1 MEGAVGIHWEKEMK
15 WGVKKVLPPT
25 KVAPGCKVK
34 PFWGARR
41 EEALLVFGVIWF
53 DLYVRPF
60 GLTWWGSPPE
70 GVLECRGRASW
81 LFCQWLNA
89 EAVSR
94 QRGEQHLP
102 LTEARQGS
110 SHLSV
115 AAPISIYLKYWSEQ
129 GGSFCSDRILSMD
142 TCENRK
148 KGRKKGF
155 DSYTEQQ
162 HKCNTFA
169 FVPILM
175 ETKNGS
181 KNEKRCPLFL
191 LSVVGNN

>member
-1 MEGAVGIHWEKEMK
+1 MEGAVGVHWEKEMK

-25 KVAPGCKVK
+25 KVARGCKVK

-60 GLTWWGSPPE
+60 GLTRWGSPPE
-70 GVLECRGRASW
+70 GVLECRGRGSW

-148 KGRKKGF
+148 KGRKDLIRTLNSNIHATLLLLFPFWWKQMEAKIKSVAF
-155 DSYTEQQ
+155 M
-162 HKCNTFA
+162 FA
-169 FVPILM
+169 QCGG
-175 ETKNGS
+175 K
-181 KNEKRCPLFL
+181 
-191 LSVVGNN
+191 

>member
-1 MEGAVGIHWEKEMK
+1 MEEALAIHWEKEMK

-25 KVAPGCKVK
+25 KEPPGCKVK
-34 PFWGARR
+34 PDGEQDERLFWFWGD
-41 EEALLVFGVIWF
+41 LIWSVCPDFGF
-53 DLYVRPF
+53 NAMRF
-60 GLTWWGSPPE
+60 PPK
-70 GVLECRGRASW
+70 GVLECRWGASW

-102 LTEARQGS
+102 LTEARQGG

-129 GGSFCSDRILSMD
+129 GGSFWSDRNLSSD

-148 KGRKKGF
+148 H
-155 DSYTEQQ
+155 EQ
-162 HKCNTFA
+162 HFA
-169 FVPILM
+169 P
-175 ETKNGS
+175 
-181 KNEKRCPLFL
+181 NEKMGAKTKVFHL
-191 LSVVGNN
+191 LNDWKVRQINYVAT